1 MAEVGLRERK
11 KRRTRRHIA
20 DTAAQL
26 FAERGYE
33 HVAVLD
39 VAEAAEVSEQTV
51 YNYFPTKQ
59 DLVFDREGD
68 LSDRLTELIRSR
80 PAGVSPAAAIRD
92 YVLDFVD
99 GIKAIPAEQAR
110 GGLDYLAAI
119 SPTVRRL
126 SLEVTDRLADAIAA
140 AIAETTD
147 EVNPQLAKVQGIA
160 LAWVIQTITD
170 ESGRR
175 KVAGQDST
183 QIATELRPIIRS
195 IIDSLDRWLGP
206 QPAQGRRVVRRR
218 VSQPDG
224 AIRAKLSSPSATS
237 RRRKDA
243 MP

>member
-1 MAEVGLRERK
+1 VFTLKFLWTEVKRGDAVADVGLRERK
-11 KRRTRRHIA
+11 KRRTRQHIA
-20 DTAAQL
+20 DTAARL
-26 FAERGYE
+26 FGERGYE

-68 LSDRLTELIRSR
+68 LSDRLTELIRTR
-80 PAGVSPAAAIRD
+80 PTGTSPAAAIRD
-92 YVLDFVD
+92 QALSFVES
-99 GIKAIPAEQAR
+99 IEAIPADQAR

-140 AIAETTD
+140 AITDTT
-147 EVNPQLAKVQGIA
+147 ECLNPQLAKVQGIA

-175 KVAGQDST
+175 RVAGQSSR
-183 QIATELRPIIRS
+183 QIAKELRAVIEDIIG
-195 IIDSLDRWLGP
+195 SLDRWLAP
-206 QPAQGRRVVRRR
+206 QPGQGRRVVRRR
-218 VSQPDG
+218 
-224 AIRAKLSSPSATS
+224 
-237 RRRKDA
+237 
-243 MP
+243 